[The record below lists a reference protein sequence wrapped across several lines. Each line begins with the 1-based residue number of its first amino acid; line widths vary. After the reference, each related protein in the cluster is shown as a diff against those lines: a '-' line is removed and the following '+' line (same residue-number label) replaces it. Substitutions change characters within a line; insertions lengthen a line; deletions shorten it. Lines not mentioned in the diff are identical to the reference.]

1 MASLRGNAPL
11 VKLHFTIDEEKTPE
25 EPQNSA
31 AFHNP
36 SPSEEDAAEP
46 TASSLL
52 REGAMSLM
60 VSKFLQCGTN
70 CINIG
75 LGEEW
80 SRCQR
85 NEERKLVSVSFE
97 IAGGVNL
104 KIPSPAKKSRR
115 VPSQEALEIVAG
127 KLKLESLRKIS
138 QSDISVTSF
147 LSDGQSASDASVSRE
162 STQDERF
169 LRVLKKQQRASEVFG
184 ERSARS
190 HSFLMATSVMGGWL
204 VVRWSEKEAS
214 VRRRSPHGHRQGW
227 NLCRVVVKSG
237 DDCRQELMAIQLIK
251 TFQEIFLDARLPL
264 WVSPYEVLV
273 TSNRT
278 ALIEFIP
285 DTLSVHS
292 IKHRSPSGTSLSRHF
307 FDKFIK
313 GTPECEAAQRNFVES
328 LAAYSLITYLLQ
340 VRERAE

>member
-1 MASLRGNAPL
+1 M
-11 VKLHFTIDEEKTPE
+11 
-25 EPQNSA
+25 
-31 AFHNP
+31 
-36 SPSEEDAAEP
+36 
-46 TASSLL
+46 
-52 REGAMSLM
+52 
-60 VSKFLQCGTN
+60 
-70 CINIG
+70 
-75 LGEEW
+75 
-80 SRCQR
+80 
-85 NEERKLVSVSFE
+85 
-97 IAGGVNL
+97 
-104 KIPSPAKKSRR
+104 
-115 VPSQEALEIVAG
+115 
-127 KLKLESLRKIS
+127 
-138 QSDISVTSF
+138 
-147 LSDGQSASDASVSRE
+147 
-162 STQDERF
+162 
-169 LRVLKKQQRASEVFG
+169 
-184 ERSARS
+184 
-190 HSFLMATSVMGGWL
+190 
-204 VVRWSEKEAS
+204 
-214 VRRRSPHGHRQGW
+214 RRRSPHGHRPGW

-340 VRERAE
+340 VRERTVNVVHRACFIRSKIATMGTYSWMMTDISFISISDLCFRIRQEVLISKQLPLS

>member
-25 EPQNSA
+25 EPQSSA
-31 AFHNP
+31 FQTPA
-36 SPSEEDAAEP
+36 PSEEDAAES

-85 NEERKLVSVSFE
+85 DEERKLVSVSFE

-147 LSDGQSASDASVSRE
+147 LSDGHSVSDASVSRE
-162 STQDERF
+162 SAQDERF
-169 LRVLKKQQRASEVFG
+169 LRILKKQQRASEVFG
-184 ERSARS
+184 ERSACD
-190 HSFLMATSVMGGWL
+190 L
-204 VVRWSEKEAS
+204 
-214 VRRRSPHGHRQGW
+214 
-227 NLCRVVVKSG
+227 
-237 DDCRQELMAIQLIK
+237 
-251 TFQEIFLDARLPL
+251 
-264 WVSPYEVLV
+264 
-273 TSNRT
+273 
-278 ALIEFIP
+278 
-285 DTLSVHS
+285 TL
-292 IKHRSPSGTSLSRHF
+292 F
-307 FDKFIK
+307 
-313 GTPECEAAQRNFVES
+313 
-328 LAAYSLITYLLQ
+328 
-340 VRERAE
+340 